1 MPEGGCEHDWHSN
14 GAGIHYWQAAELA
27 IVGRK
32 LLGEKDSEERDGK
45 KNGRGLWRLHSV
57 TRTTGLLV
65 YIIKIHFEF
74 FVAQRVDLIFFLFS
88 SGAEFR
94 NETIVFRQFGTRI

>member
-1 MPEGGCEHDWHSN
+1 MDRYSVLGSY
-14 GAGIHYWQAAELA
+14 AVTGIH
-27 IVGRK
+27 
-32 LLGEKDSEERDGK
+32 D
-45 KNGRGLWRLHSV
+45 
-57 TRTTGLLV
+57 V

-74 FVAQRVDLIFFLFS
+74 SVVQRGQLFLFLFS